1 MDTPELQELVDAPR
15 ERLDIEYKAW
25 LDLTDYAAAGRVAL
39 GPRGGGLPAPATRRF
54 RRERGAPYRRG
65 CRDGDRLHPDRPRR
79 GDDVGPGPLAVRHAE
94 YGERAPRALAEATT
108 ASRMLRSWALRCCP
122 RSSRCLDGAAHRPDT
137 AAARRGEGNPTGYA
151 GEGAAAPGAAGRDRA
166 RPGAFA
172 ASRAEGRNG
181 AQCLLPRSRPA
192 LGGYRPELR
201 RRAGPGGDGA
211 RASRGRCR
219 DRPPVRLAR

>member
-1 MDTPELQELVDAPR
+1 M
-15 ERLDIEYKAW
+15 
-25 LDLTDYAAAGRVAL
+25 AGPHGL
-39 GPRGGGLPAPATRRF
+39 CGGRPGGTRTA
-54 RRERGAPYRRG
+54 RRRPSGSCSSSISTRTWVPYRRG
-65 CRDGDRLHPDRPRR
+65 CRDGDRLHPDRPHR
-79 GDDVGPGPLAVRHAE
+79 GDDVGPSPLAVHHAG

-122 RSSRCLDGAAHRPDT
+122 RGSRCLDGAAHRPDT
-137 AAARRGEGNPTGYA
+137 AAARRGDGIPTGYA
-151 GEGAAAPGAAGRDRA
+151 GEGAAVPGAAGRDRA
-166 RPGAFA
+166 RTGAFA

-181 AQCLLPRSRPA
+181 AQCLLLLPRSRPA